1 MLISG
6 GAETPFVRNLVAKFG
21 TSSSYV
27 RDLVALEAAL
37 RQGAHEHGLE
47 RRYPLEALIIRN
59 ELASGR
65 ATTPWEL
72 SLLKLRA
79 AEFSARTALDRRPRR
94 PNLHITDIRRG
105 AWAPPPPRPMTP
117 RPPARRSQTR
127 PSHSRKYRP

>member
-37 RQGAHEHGLE
+37 REGAHEPGLE

-65 ATTPWEL
+65 ATTRGEL
-72 SLLKLRA
+72 SLLETRA

-105 AWAPPPPRPMTP
+105 AWAPPPPRPVTL
-117 RPPARRSQTR
+117 RPPAPGSQNLPR
-127 PSHSRKYRP
+127 HSRKVRP